1 MTCRFIALFPSYPAS
16 NTQVVKIGDST
27 GLFCRIQEQ
36 SDTATCEMIHFED
49 HPVRCP
55 QWTPFGFRR
64 IRIAVEERHF
74 ILAIGEIIYRAQAH
88 AIRIRHDFRIRYG
101 WTVPII
107 VGEDGIVIRRLVLDG
122 QHRAAVPSRK
132 RDVGI
137 ASLERRQSGE
147 VAIMQCRRVDGDFGH
162 RHRPHRALRQR
173 IPCMIEIRADASGM
187 QTECSRTFRQ

>member
-1 MTCRFIALFPSYPAS
+1 
-16 NTQVVKIGDST
+16 
-27 GLFCRIQEQ
+27 
-36 SDTATCEMIHFED
+36 MIHFED

-107 VGEDGIVIRRLVLDG
+107 VGEDGIVIHRLVLDG

-137 ASLERRQSGE
+137 ASLERRQSSE